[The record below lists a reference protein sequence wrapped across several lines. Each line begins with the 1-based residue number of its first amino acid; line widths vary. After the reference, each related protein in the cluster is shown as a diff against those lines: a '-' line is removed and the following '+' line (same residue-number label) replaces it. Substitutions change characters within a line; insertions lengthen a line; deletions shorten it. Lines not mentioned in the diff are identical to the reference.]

1 MKWMGLTS
9 DYNVRLDACEEMICE
24 LLKNSIK
31 IKLWDKENR

>member
-24 LLKNSIK
+24 LLKKFYQNK
-31 IKLWDKENR
+31 TLG